1 MPFATYVDN
10 AWRSVTIIIAI
21 LGVEL
26 NALGLEDIF
35 WATLAPEFHQVH
47 EVQYDGTELAD
58 SLFCKLRP
66 MSRVAASKSYH
77 NSRRI
82 PSRGA

>member
-1 MPFATYVDN
+1 MPFATYVGN

-35 WATLAPEFHQVH
+35 WATLAPTFIE
-47 EVQYDGTELAD
+47 YTRYSMKGPNWYIRC
-58 SLFCKLRP
+58 SL
-66 MSRVAASKSYH
+66 S
-77 NSRRI
+77 
-82 PSRGA
+82 